1 VTVKLKHRPS
11 DFRVRELLREGYIAG
26 RGRHR
31 VYLVTKRKLTS
42 IEAASMLAG
51 LVGVEPAD
59 VSLAGLKDRQ
69 GVTSQFMSVPGGRVV
84 RVDEPEL
91 TIEPAGFARE
101 ALSASESRGN
111 AFRIRVRE
119 LERHEIDRVRAN
131 TEEVRRHGLP
141 DYFDEQRFGNL
152 RHGQGW
158 IARELMLGH
167 PERALKRFLCS
178 RSRHDDPRA
187 TAFKS
192 ALTRAWGDWSR
203 CRDVAGRHRAHHSVF
218 DHLRRRPDDFAGAFR
233 YVATRLRL
241 IHLYAF
247 QSHLWNR
254 AVASYL
260 RLRCDSAGLSVV
272 DSIEGPLVFP
282 LGALPSEPGWEG
294 HFRLPGERLA
304 DVEHDLQRELLED
317 VLAEEGLVAD
327 QLCIEDAPGFRL
339 KGEERPLCVRPRRL
353 RVTAPER
360 AGPGARGASALL
372 SFELP
377 RGAYATLVVR
387 RLLSARGPERP
398 GRSARRGGHGG
409 RGRAGRG

>member
-1 VTVKLKHRPS
+1 MKLKQRPS
-11 DFRVRELLREGYIAG
+11 DFRVRELLRDGFLAG
-26 RGRHR
+26 RGGHR

-42 IEAASMLAG
+42 LEAAAMLAG
-51 LVGVEPAD
+51 LVGVDPAE

-69 GVTSQFMSVPGGRVV
+69 GVTSQFMSVPGGRAV

-91 TIEPAGFARE
+91 TIEPAGFARQ
-101 ALSASESRGN
+101 ALSAAESRGN

-119 LERHEIDRVRAN
+119 LDRGEIERLRAN
-131 TEEVRRHGLP
+131 AEVVRRHGLP

-158 IARELMLGH
+158 IAKELMLGRA
-167 PERALKRFLCS
+167 EGALKGLLCS

-187 TAFKS
+187 AGFKS
-192 ALTRAWGDWSR
+192 ALTRAWGDWSQ
-203 CRDVAGRHRAHHSVF
+203 CREIAGRHRAHHSVF
-218 DHLRRRPDDFAGAFR
+218 DHLRRRPGDFAGAFR
-233 YVATRLRL
+233 HVATRVRL

-260 RLRCDSAGLSVV
+260 RRRCGAAELHVA

-282 LGALPSEPGWEG
+282 LGPLPAEEGWEG
-294 HFRLPGERLA
+294 RFRLPGERLA
-304 DVEHDLQRELLED
+304 DVEHELQRELLEQ

-327 QLCIEDAPGFRL
+327 QLRIEDAPGFRL
-339 KGEERPLCVRPRRL
+339 KGEDRPLCVRPGLL

-387 RLLSARGPERP
+387 RLLAGPGPAPPRDGGRP
-398 GRSARRGGHGG
+398 QG
-409 RGRAGRG
+409 RGRAGRR